1 LGTILGSKTL
11 VGLKMGVHSI
21 HIFDRKGKTLFTKR
35 YVNHNNAAVV
45 DDEEQ
50 QSEQRKLVFG
60 MVYSLKGIAKIL
72 SPTSPTT
79 TTSSSLAMGD
89 NHNNNNSNNLGLHT
103 VQTGASTLHVYETA
117 SGLRI
122 CLYMDPAI
130 PQHQA
135 VDHARKIRAALHHMY
150 QQLWIQCVT
159 RSPLYKPTNP
169 NVHETNFEATLDEF
183 LEAQPWFA

>member
-1 LGTILGSKTL
+1 
-11 VGLKMGVHSI
+11 MGVHSV

-35 YVNHNNAAVV
+35 YVNNPAV

-50 QSEQRKLVFG
+50 LSEQRKLVFG
-60 MVYSLKGIAKIL
+60 MVYSLKDITKTL
-72 SPTSPTT
+72 SPQT
-79 TTSSSLAMGD
+79 TTSGD
-89 NHNNNNSNNLGLHT
+89 STNSGLHT

-117 SGLRI
+117 SGLRF
-122 CLYMDPAI
+122 CLYTDPIIGA
-130 PQHQA
+130 A
-135 VDHARKIRAALHHMY
+135 DYSRKIRAALHHVY

-169 NVHETNFEATLDEF
+169 NVQETNFEVTLDEF